1 MEFLAFI
8 MEHALILIPV
18 LNVLGL
24 IFKKTEKVPDK
35 FIPLILLGFGIL
47 GAFAVLGFSADAAVQ
62 GVLVTG
68 VAVYGE
74 QVVKQLKKGS
84 QSTAAAST
92 DSPADS
98 SAGAAAAQADTTT
111 E

>member
-1 MEFLAFI
+1 MEFLDFI

-47 GAFAVLGFSADAAVQ
+47 GAFAVQ